1 MAVVLWLSACAPPT
15 PVVIEEEVS
24 EETVMEKVVTAMPE
38 PLPEGAKII
47 LGVGTGD
54 SGEGLN
60 RTRRSSPGS
69 RRRTPTSWFSSR
81 LWPDTTTTRAC

>member
-38 PLPEGAKII
+38 PLPEG
-47 LGVGTGD
+47 
-54 SGEGLN
+54 
-60 RTRRSSPGS
+60 P
-69 RRRTPTSWFSSR
+69 R
-81 LWPDTTTTRAC
+81 LFWASAPATAVRA